1 MRVIFFA
8 GLGADPATC
17 FFFEGLGTTD
27 VEVDVGGFEAPGF
40 DDGGFDADGA
50 DAGGLDAEVCAA
62 AGENPAEHM
71 KTNISAKR
79 KKLRRTTTT
88 LIIAENCY
96 PGERRCL
103 LRDCESVPD

>member
-1 MRVIFFA
+1 VRVIFF
-8 GLGADPATC
+8 GDLGADAATC
-17 FFFEGLGTTD
+17 IFFEGLGTTD
-27 VEVDVGGFEAPGF
+27 VEVDVGGFEAAGF
-40 DDGGFDADGA
+40 DDGGLDADA
-50 DAGGLDAEVCAA
+50 VDAGGLDAEVCAA
-62 AGENPAEHM
+62 AGDDPAKHM
-71 KTNISAKR
+71 ETNISAKR

>member
-8 GLGADPATC
+8 GLCGDAETC
-17 FFFEGLGTTD
+17 FFFEE
-27 VEVDVGGFEAPGF
+27 VEAEEVEAGSF
-40 DDGGFDADGA
+40 DDGGFDA
-50 DAGGLDAEVCAA
+50 GGVDAEGLGAGVCAA
-62 AGENPAEHM
+62 AGENPAEHI

-79 KKLRRTTTT
+79 EKLRRTTTT
-88 LIIAENCY
+88 LIIAENCC